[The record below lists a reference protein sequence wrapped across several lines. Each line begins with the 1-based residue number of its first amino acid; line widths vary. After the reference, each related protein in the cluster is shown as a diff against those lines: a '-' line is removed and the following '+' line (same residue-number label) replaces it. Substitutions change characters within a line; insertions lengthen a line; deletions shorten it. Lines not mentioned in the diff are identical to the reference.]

1 MSLDLSNAVVPDAQP
16 SPRTVVEFNHDVSA
30 ITLKKE
36 DSPVKQVSAR
46 KEKESPK
53 KVPSI

>member
-1 MSLDLSNAVVPDAQP
+1 MSLDLSNTVVPDAQP